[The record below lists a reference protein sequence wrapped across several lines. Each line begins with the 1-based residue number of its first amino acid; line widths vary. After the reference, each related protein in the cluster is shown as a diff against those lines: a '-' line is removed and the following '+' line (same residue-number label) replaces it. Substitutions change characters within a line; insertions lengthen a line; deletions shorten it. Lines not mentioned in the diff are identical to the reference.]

1 MDEQRLR
8 VDDDGQ
14 LADALDDV
22 LVQHGHVDHTEAR
35 VGLGGFVVDRFNGG
49 RQHVCRAVADD
60 VGADLNIALIGSAHQ
75 RGELVLRVVAVTDG
89 VGIVAVGLE
98 QRRGA
103 AAEVAVDKQLI
114 EAVLDHLVAKAR
126 ADIAAGHL
134 VVADINAGR
143 QPAVIAQVLIKA
155 RLLEEIAELSLNG
168 VNARNAV
175 GIGTVQRLDHGGLE
189 LLVAQVDA
197 VCDGIDQ
204 RGGLTLLHT
213 AG

>member
-1 MDEQRLR
+1 MRALEREQRHLTGLVADGVHGRLQAAVIGLLDHFVELLLAVVTGAGVARIVGIGLRHERRAPAERAVR
-8 VDDDGQ
+8 VD
-14 LADALDDV
+14 
-22 LVQHGHVDHTEAR
+22 LV
-35 VGLGGFVVDRFNGG
+35 
-49 RQHVCRAVADD
+49 
-60 VGADLNIALIGSAHQ
+60 
-75 RGELVLRVVAVTDG
+75 
-89 VGIVAVGLE
+89 
-98 QRRGA
+98 
-103 AAEVAVDKQLI
+103 

-175 GIGTVQRLDHGGLE
+175 EIGTVQRLDHGVLE

-204 RGGLTLLHT
+204 RSGLTLLHT